1 MILSNWKKYLF
12 HAPCRIMSQ
21 FQAMA
26 LRVPVL
32 ICAALL
38 LLAGSEK
45 LAVAQDIFGR
55 IAGTITDSSGSAV
68 PNVKVVITDEAT
80 HVSRGVTADKNGYYV
95 ADDLP
100 AATYTLSVEKQGFKS
115 IREIGNVLE
124 SGGHLTVDL
133 RLEVG
138 AVTETVEVVAQTVA
152 VNTVSGEIARTVDRK
167 EVENAALNERNYI
180 QLVTLVPGAALTSFD
195 QSLFTTGQGIAPA
208 NINGQR
214 TDSNLVTVDG
224 GYNLDSGSNG
234 TQLNNVG
241 IDFIHEVNIETSN
254 YSAEY
259 GRSAGASVNVVT
271 RSGGD
276 QYHGG
281 VFEFL
286 RNNFFDSSPALA
298 RQQELRFND
307 FGGEVGGPILKGK
320 LFFFFGIEAKRLVL
334 PGDGPSRAF
343 TLPTSPELIGN
354 FADAGTMLSTSAK
367 STVAANCIGNYSGGP
382 TDTNPADFVVSG
394 TGKGTAL
401 NPSCISSGGQAIA
414 NIYKMI
420 ETPGSSPES
429 ASTFTNLAAAN
440 NATFAPVTPQ
450 NWEEDLV
457 RVDYHPNAN
466 HLDYFR
472 SIHDHL
478 VLVDPFGPFSP
489 GCPGGCTALPTSPQL
504 RVRPGYN
511 FQVADVWTASPTVVN
526 EAKFNVAWNKQRI
539 PVTGNLWQQ
548 ATYGFTNTN
557 YVEPFPGVG
566 PFPTGIPSGTYSG
579 TCPTTACPAEF
590 LGPYEFL
597 LAPTTDIS
605 PSDNVTW
612 QKNSHTIRFGMLY
625 ARNRKDQNS
634 RTNSTQGSITFD
646 NTDPNTTG
654 NQFADSLFGNYTK
667 LAQFSADP
675 VGHFRFNDYE
685 WYVDDTW
692 KVTRKLSLEFG
703 VRVAYTVPTYT
714 QANNM
719 VNFDPSLYSAIP
731 GLTISKGNIPSAPA
745 GDGNVFDCPPT
756 STTPGACNLGAA
768 GGGFVVTG
776 LVRPGSVPSGQAGR
790 VPNGQTPFVL
800 DVPTTGNRGF
810 FGSEVLPGPRVGF
823 AYAPFDQKT
832 AIRGGFGMYYDKP
845 EGNLVF
851 SQTGLVP
858 FLQQVQF
865 LAGNIGALP
874 AAGAAPTVFSV
885 SAINPKLVVARD
897 FQYNLSIQHEMPWG
911 LLLQA
916 QYVGDH
922 GYHELR
928 EPNINVPSFATALAA
943 PAGSTINQVRPF
955 LGYTDITQYNSDAV
969 SNYNSLQLSALKRSG
984 FLTIQAS
991 YTYSKTLGTDN
1002 GLGDNPEPECA
1013 FSCVNAAGRTIS
1025 WKQFQY
1031 GSLPW
1036 DIRNIFVVAYTVD
1049 DPFFKNKTGFTGGLL
1064 KGWQL
1069 SGITRAQSG
1078 GPLTVSGSAGLGIM
1092 SGGTLS
1098 GESFTD
1104 RGNIVVGQPLN
1115 TGLVKGVNSCAAG
1128 TAAGTGTKIC
1138 YFNTSAFT
1146 SAGMTTG
1153 LGTAPVGNII
1163 GPGYYDWDVSL
1174 RKSIRLPREGM
1185 TLLFQI
1191 DTFNIFNHVNYQ
1203 NPSTTVTSSS
1213 SFGTITAAQPPRQL
1227 QLGARFNF

>member
-45 LAVAQDIFGR
+45 FAVAQDIFGR
-55 IAGTITDSSGSAV
+55 MVGTITDSSGSMV
-68 PNVKVVITDEAT
+68 PNVKVVIVNEET
-80 HVSRGVTADKNGYYV
+80 HVARDVTADKNGYYV
-95 ADDLP
+95 ADELP
-100 AATYTLSVEKQGFKS
+100 VGTYTVVVEKQGFKTTK
-115 IREIGNVLE
+115 ETGNVLE
-124 SGGHLTVDL
+124 AGGHLTVDL

-167 EVENAALNERNYI
+167 EVTNAALNERNYI
-180 QLVTLVPGAALTSFD
+180 QLITLVPGAATTAFD
-195 QSLFTTGQGIAPA
+195 QSLLTTGQGIAPA

-241 IDFIHEVNIETSN
+241 IDFIQEVNIETSN

-281 VFEFL
+281 AFEFL

-298 RQQELRFND
+298 KQQELRFND

-320 LFFFFGIEAKRLVL
+320 LFFFFGMEAKRLVL

-354 FADAGTMLSTSAK
+354 FADAGAASSLSSNKA
-367 STVAANCIGNYSGGP
+367 VAANCIGNYSGGP
-382 TDTNPADFVVSG
+382 TDTNAADFVVSG

-401 NPSCISSGGQAIA
+401 NPSCISTGGQAIA

-478 VLVDPFGPFSP
+478 VLIDPFGPFSP

-504 RVRPGYN
+504 RVRPGYS
-511 FQVADVWTASPTVVN
+511 FQVADVWTASPSLVN
-526 EAKFNVAWNKQRI
+526 EAKFNVSWNKQRI
-539 PVTGNLWQQ
+539 PVTGNLWKQ
-548 ATYGFTNTN
+548 ATYGFTSTN

-566 PFPTGIPSGTYSG
+566 PFPAGIPSGTYSG

-612 QKNSHTIRFGMLY
+612 QKRSHTIRFGMLY

-634 RTNSTQGSITFD
+634 RTNSTQGAITFD

-654 NQFADSLFGNYTK
+654 NQFADSLLGNYTK
-667 LAQFSADP
+667 LTQFSADP

-719 VNFDPSLYSAIP
+719 VNFDPSLYTAIP
-731 GLTISKGNIPSAPA
+731 GLTISKGNIPTAPA
-745 GDGNVFDCPPT
+745 GDGNVFDCPQT
-756 STTPGACNLGAA
+756 SATPGACNPGAA
-768 GGGFVVTG
+768 GGGFVVSG

-810 FGSEVLPGPRVGF
+810 FGSEVLPAPRVGF
-823 AYAPFDQKT
+823 AYAPFGQKT

-865 LAGNIGALP
+865 LSGNIGALP
-874 AAGAAPTVFSV
+874 ASGAAPTVFSV
-885 SAINPKLVVARD
+885 SAINPHLVVARD
-897 FQYNLSIQHEMPWG
+897 MQYNLSIQHEMPWG
-911 LLLQA
+911 LLVQA

-928 EPNINVPSFATALAA
+928 EPNINVPTFATALAA

-955 LGYTDITQYNSDAV
+955 LGYSDITQYNSDAV
-969 SNYNSLQLSALKRSG
+969 SNYNALQLSALKRSG

-1002 GLGDNPEPECA
+1002 ALGDNPEPECA
-1013 FSCVNAAGRTIS
+1013 FSCVTSTGQTIS
-1025 WKQFQY
+1025 WKHYFY

-1036 DIRNIFVVAYTVD
+1036 DLRNIFVVAYTLD
-1049 DPFFKNKTGFTGGLL
+1049 DPFFKNKTGLAAGFL

-1078 GPLTVSGSAGLGIM
+1078 APLTVSGSAALEK
-1092 SGGTLS
+1092 LS

-1104 RGNIVVGQPLN
+1104 RGNMVAGQPLN
-1115 TGLVKGVNSCAAG
+1115 TGLVKNVSGCAAG
-1128 TAAGTGTKIC
+1128 TAAGSGTKIC

-1146 SAGMTTG
+1146 PAGMTTG
-1153 LGTAPVGNII
+1153 IGSAPVGNII
-1163 GPGYYDWDVSL
+1163 GPGNYDWDVSL
-1174 RKSIRLPREGM
+1174 RKSFHLPHEGM

-1203 NPSTTVTSSS
+1203 NPSVTVTSS

-1227 QLGARFNF
+1227 QLGAKFNF